1 MLWFCVLSAFG
12 FFSVAFGF
20 LLRASPIQ
28 VNLIA
33 LSLSSVQI
41 VSCISHVARYAPS
54 PTFNLSSKTIS
65 KSNKANL

>member
-1 MLWFCVLSAFG
+1 MLWFRILSAFG
-12 FFSVAFGF
+12 FFS
-20 LLRASPIQ
+20 I
-28 VNLIA
+28 
-33 LSLSSVQI
+33 QI